1 MRMKTREM
9 NGTIAADSTLCT
21 QIFIFF
27 YALTLSLWVI
37 SVLFASSLVSLA
49 REYAKELADTRYSVP
64 YHVSGPR
71 RGGDQIPDADDGDRA
86 I

>member
-1 MRMKTREM
+1 M
-9 NGTIAADSTLCT
+9 
-21 QIFIFF
+21 
-27 YALTLSLWVI
+27 

-71 RGGDQIPDADDGDRA
+71 RGGDQIPDADDGEHA
-86 I
+86 V